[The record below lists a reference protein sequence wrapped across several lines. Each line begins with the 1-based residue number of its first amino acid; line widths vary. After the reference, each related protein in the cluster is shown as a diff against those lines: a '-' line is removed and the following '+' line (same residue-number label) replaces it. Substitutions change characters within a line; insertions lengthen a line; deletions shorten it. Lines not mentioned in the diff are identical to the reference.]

1 MPHRIRALAVSSP
14 LAAFLDGTQSGFA
27 NNFLLELLR
36 DIPDALLLID
46 TQGRIVFHNAAASQL
61 FGLAEATDLLPAF
74 ESILPENET
83 VGLAELRE
91 QLESRSVLRNLEMQ
105 MRGADRR
112 TLDVLVSL
120 TAIRDAMGRM
130 LGFSAVV
137 LDVSSIKESEK
148 RIARRTAQLFALNTI
163 AEAVSELPGLQTLL
177 DRVLDAVFRVTDV
190 EAGCIHLVE
199 DEDES
204 LTLTAHRGLTEGAR
218 ELMTRFEAG
227 EGIIGR
233 TSVLADALFVADTT
247 NDRRLVHRNLSEEHI
262 GALAS
267 IPLIAVDGVRGVLTL
282 FHAAPHAFTPH
293 EQGMLAAIGRQVGVA
308 LEHMRLFEDVTT
320 ARREWEQTFEAMTDG
335 VSIHSTSGKIRRV
348 NRALASLF
356 GATPDALIGIR
367 CCELYHG
374 SKKPHP
380 NCTIMRTVTERQ
392 GQRVE
397 LRDRGTGRVL
407 RVTTDPVIGPNGR
420 ITGVVCTTRDITG
433 EKLLENRLVQQERI
447 SAIGELAA
455 GIAHEVGTPLNII
468 SANVEYLLKQKKMED
483 GREELEA
490 IREQSLGIAALIHQL
505 LDFARDRAPEFAPV
519 NLNQLIERTLGL
531 LSHTFSRAEITV
543 GHDLAPYVPT
553 VDGDVTLL
561 QQVLFNIIKNASQAM
576 ETDLDS
582 TRELFIATDSAFLPT
597 DEFASPHVV
606 VTIRDSGPGIP
617 VEDLPHV
624 TKPFFTTKADGGTG
638 LGLAISQKIIEQ
650 HHGRMTIENGPTHG
664 ALVTLRLP
672 LSQDR
677 QR

>member
-1 MPHRIRALAVSSP
+1 MPNRLRALAFSSP
-14 LAAFLDGTQSGFA
+14 LAAFLDGTQSNFA
-27 NNFLLELLR
+27 NNFLLGLLR
-36 DIPDALLLID
+36 DIPDALLLVD
-46 TQGRIVFHNAAASQL
+46 GQGRIVFYNPAAEQL
-61 FGLAEATDLLPAF
+61 FGTVETGEFPPLFDMLLPN
-74 ESILPENET
+74 PET
-83 VGLAELRE
+83 FGIADLHELMEPRDF
-91 QLESRSVLRNLEMQ
+91 VRNHEMQ
-105 MRGADRR
+105 MRGGDRR
-112 TLDVLVSL
+112 KLDVHVSL
-120 TAIRDAMGRM
+120 TVIRDAMGRM

-137 LDVSSIKESEK
+137 LDVSNIKESEK

-190 EAGCIHLVE
+190 EAGCIHLVD

-204 LTLTAHRGLTEGAR
+204 LTIAAQRGLTEGAL
-218 ELMTRFEAG
+218 ELMSRFEAG
-227 EGIIGR
+227 EGVIGR
-233 TSVLADALFVADTT
+233 TSVLGEALFVADTAS
-247 NDRRLVHRNLSEEHI
+247 DRRLVHRNLSEVRI

-267 IPLIAVDGVRGVLTL
+267 VPLIAVDGVRGVLTL
-282 FHAAPHAFTPH
+282 FHTAAHEFTPH

-308 LEHMRLFEDVTT
+308 LEHMRLFEDVTS

-348 NRALASLF
+348 NRALANLF
-356 GATPDALIGIR
+356 GTAPDALIGIR

-397 LRDRGTGRVL
+397 LRDRARGRVL
-407 RVTTDPVIGPNGR
+407 RVTTDPVIGVNGR
-420 ITGVVCTTRDITG
+420 ITGVVCTTRDITS
-433 EKLLENRLVQQERI
+433 EKLLENRLIQQERI

-468 SANVEYLLKQKKMED
+468 SANVEYLLKQRKVED

-490 IREQSLGIAALIHQL
+490 IREQSQGIAALVHQL

-519 NLNQLIERTLGL
+519 NLNHLIERTLGL
-531 LSHTFSRAEITV
+531 LAHTLGRADIAV
-543 GHDLAPYVPT
+543 RSDLAPYVPT
-553 VDGDVTLL
+553 IDGDAAQL
-561 QQVLFNIIKNASQAM
+561 QQVLFNIVKNASQAM
-576 ETDLDS
+576 EETAVAP
-582 TRELFIATDSAFLPT
+582 RELFVATDSAFLPT

-624 TKPFFTTKADGGTG
+624 TKPFFTTKAEGGTG

-650 HHGRMTIENGPTHG
+650 HHGRMTIENGPAQG
-664 ALVTLRLP
+664 AVVTLRLP
-672 LSQDR
+672 LSQDG